1 MKILKNE
8 WNAVI
13 VTERLLLRKYTLDD
27 PQNIITYVYAI
38 TRSKWEVKI
47 TVKY

>member
-38 TRSKWEVKI
+38 TRSEWEVKI